1 MIKLTFC
8 LVRLPNLSRE
18 AFQAYWFDIH
28 GPLVAS
34 VADELKIRRY
44 VQLHSLP
51 AAASAGLRASRS
63 APEEYD
69 GVAELW
75 FDSLE
80 VLAENG
86 RRPEAQA
93 AAALLLEDERR
104 FIDLPKSPLWW
115 GQERVVVGADQQA

>member
-8 LVRLPNLSRE
+8 LHRLPHLSRE
-18 AFQAYWFDIH
+18 QFQAYWFNTH

-34 VADELKIRRY
+34 VAETLKIRRY
-44 VQLHSLP
+44 VQMHSLP
-51 AAASAGLRASRS
+51 TEASVGIRASRE
-63 APEEYD
+63 AVQEYD

-93 AAALLLEDERR
+93 AGALLLEDERK
-104 FIDLPKSPLWW
+104 FIDLPRSPLWW
-115 GQERVVVGADQQA
+115 GQEREVAPQQG

>member
-8 LVRLPNLSRE
+8 LVRLPHLSRE
-18 AFQAYWFDIH
+18 AFQAYWFDTH

-34 VADELKIRRY
+34 VAEALQIRRY
-44 VQLHSLP
+44 VQMHSLP
-51 AAASAGLRASRS
+51 SEVSAGLMASRD
-63 APEEYD
+63 APPEFD

-80 VLAENG
+80 ALAENG

-93 AAALLLEDERR
+93 AGAMLLEDERR

-115 GQERVVVGADQQA
+115 GQERVVVG

>member
-8 LVRLPNLSRE
+8 LIRLPTLSRE
-18 AFQAYWFDIH
+18 AFQDYWFNTH

-34 VADELKIRRY
+34 VAETLKIRRY
-44 VQLHSLP
+44 VQMHSQ
-51 AAASAGLRASRS
+51 
-63 APEEYD
+63 PEDATGGGGARNSPPGYD

-75 FDSLE
+75 WDSLDS
-80 VLAENG
+80 VIENG

-104 FIDLPKSPLWW
+104 FIDLPRSPLWW
-115 GQERVVVGADQQA
+115 GEEKVIVGQQG

>member
-8 LVRLPNLSRE
+8 LTRLRHLSRD
-18 AFQAYWFDIH
+18 AFQDYWFNTH

-34 VADELKIRRY
+34 VAEVLQIRRY

-51 AAASAGLRASRS
+51 PEASAGIRASRE
-63 APEEYD
+63 APPEYD

-80 VLAENG
+80 ALAANG
-86 RRPEAQA
+86 QRPDAQA
-93 AAALLLEDERR
+93 AGLMLLEDEKK
-104 FIDLPKSPLWW
+104 FIDLPRSPLWW
-115 GQERVVVGADQQA
+115 GQERPVVGG

>member
-8 LVRLPNLSRE
+8 LVRLPHLTRD
-18 AFQAYWFDIH
+18 AFQAYWFGTH

-34 VADELKIRRY
+34 VAETLQIRRY

-51 AAASAGLRASRS
+51 AEASAGTRASRD

-80 VLAENG
+80 ALAENG

-93 AAALLLEDERR
+93 AGALLLEDERR
-104 FIDLPKSPLWW
+104 FIDLRKSPLWW
-115 GQERVVVGADQQA
+115 GQERVVVG